1 MVDMNCQFT
10 YSWQSPSPGWRCPCC
25 CQLQQM
31 KQCGLSHWPQ
41 PEEDCGGE
49 QHLDLIIIKKLHL
62 LKIKRI
68 CDLERAQLRKRGDGA
83 EVVVDVEH
91 GGVQQGVDV
100 LQTLEPGLEA
110 PSAFCLQLPQ
120 LLL

>member
-1 MVDMNCQFT
+1 MVGST
-10 YSWQSPSPGWRCPCC
+10 SLSPRRSEC
-25 CQLQQM
+25 
-31 KQCGLSHWPQ
+31 
-41 PEEDCGGE
+41 
-49 QHLDLIIIKKLHL
+49 
-62 LKIKRI
+62 
-68 CDLERAQLRKRGDGA
+68 GDGA

-110 PSAFCLQLPQ
+110 PSALCLQLPQ